1 ERNSKNNFKFVQR
14 NERIYTNGVF
24 RIIVEYIPQSFLKR
38 FLNYKFVL
46 PGNTGSSNLQ
56 VLFNRTTI
64 SDLQS
69 RYRLWSRHRSKP
81 EIRMTIALHTPR
93 NKLYTFH
100 ILTLDEQKRK
110 HVRSALKKRNE
121 KKKRNDNTIASD
133 VSNESQQV
141 CSYGY
146 TEFSTT
152 PGLAICFCQDEK

>member
-1 ERNSKNNFKFVQR
+1 
-14 NERIYTNGVF
+14 
-24 RIIVEYIPQSFLKR
+24 SFLKR

-46 PGNTGSSNLQ
+46 PSNTGSSNLQ

-69 RYRLWSRHRSKP
+69 RIIVATSIEARKSLN
-81 EIRMTIALHTPR
+81 TDDDGLTCAR

-100 ILTLDEQKRK
+100 ILTLNAQKRK
-110 HVRSALKKRNE
+110 HVHAALRKKN
-121 KKKRNDNTIASD
+121 KKKRKRQYHRLTDKDQLISNYKASD

-152 PGLAICFCQDEK
+152 PGLAICFCQDEKM